1 MEARGV
7 AFRWRGWAVAV
18 SRRLAA
24 LLAAL
29 VLAIGAVACSGD
41 DDDGGGGSGD
51 VPSGAVATVG
61 DVEISEEELDTQ
73 VAALARA
80 QRGGPGAGA
89 SPASGDAKSGASA
102 DGEDGGDELQPA
114 VRKQLESQALST
126 LLMRQ
131 ALEQEAE
138 DRDIEVSDD
147 EVRQRWEPAS
157 QGQFKT
163 RKALRRFLG
172 GQTEDDLLAQL
183 RLQVLTERLHEQV
196 SEQAGGGKQ
205 GARAVKQFQ
214 KDFQKR
220 WQDRTACRDGF
231 TAAGCSGD

>member
-1 MEARGV
+1 VEARGD
-7 AFRWRGWAVAV
+7 AFRRGRAVVV

-29 VLAIGAVACSGD
+29 LVAVGAVACGGD
-41 DDDGGGGSGD
+41 DDDGGGGSND
-51 VPSGAVATVG
+51 VPSGAVAKVG

-80 QRGGPGAGA
+80 QRGGSGGGT
-89 SPASGDAKSGASA
+89 SRASGDSGS
-102 DGEDGGDELQPA
+102 GEDGDGEVEPA

-138 DRDIEVSDD
+138 DRGIEVSDD
-147 EVRQRWEPAS
+147 EVRQRWEAAS

-163 RKALRRFLG
+163 KKALRRFLG
-172 GQTEDDLLAQL
+172 GQTEEDLLDQL
-183 RLQVLTERLHEQV
+183 RLQVLTERIHEQV
-196 SEQAGGGKQ
+196 SEEAGGGKK
-205 GARAVKQFQ
+205 GAKAVKEFQ

-231 TAAGCSGD
+231 AAAGCSDDSK

>member
-1 MEARGV
+1 M
-7 AFRWRGWAVAV
+7 
-18 SRRLAA
+18 LAA
-24 LLAAL
+24 LL
-29 VLAIGAVACSGD
+29 LAIGAAACGGG
-41 DDDGGGGSGD
+41 DDDGGGDSGD

-61 DVEISEEELDTQ
+61 GVEISEEELDTQ

-80 QRGGPGAGA
+80 QRGGSGGGTT
-89 SPASGDAKSGASA
+89 PASGDAGSDDST
-102 DGEDGGDELQPA
+102 DGGDGGDELEPA

-138 DRDIEVSDD
+138 DRDIKVSDD
-147 EVRQRWEPAS
+147 EVRERWEAAS

-163 RKALRRFLG
+163 QKALRRFLG

-183 RLQVLTERLHEQV
+183 RLQVLTERIHEQV
-196 SEQAGGGKQ
+196 SEKAGGGKQ
-205 GARAVKQFQ
+205 GAKAVKQFQ

-231 TAAGCSGD
+231 TAVGCADDSK

>member
-7 AFRWRGWAVAV
+7 AFRRRGWAVAV
-18 SRRLAA
+18 SRRLTAVLAA
-24 LLAAL
+24 LL
-29 VLAIGAVACSGD
+29 LAIGAVACGGGD
-41 DDDGGGGSGD
+41 DDDGGSSGD

-80 QRGGPGAGA
+80 QRGGSGGT
-89 SPASGDAKSGASA
+89 SPASSDAGSDDSA
-102 DGEDGGDELQPA
+102 DSADDLEPA

-131 ALEQEAE
+131 ALEQEAA

-147 EVRQRWEPAS
+147 EVRQRWEAAS

-163 RKALRRFLG
+163 KRALRRFLG

-183 RLQVLTERLHEQV
+183 RLQVLTERIHEQV
-196 SEQAGGGKQ
+196 SEKAGGGKQ
-205 GARAVKQFQ
+205 GAKAVKEFQ

-220 WQDRTACRDGF
+220 WQDRTACGDGY
-231 TAAGCSGD
+231 TAAGCASDDSK